1 MVHIKLQYVCDKNN
15 PNENLLYS
23 NKRATD
29 DDPYHDDI
37 LAMPSGLIMTQS
49 EIIGTVTMWM
59 DDYITMYRKS
69 DKEQW
74 MQRETLLVD
83 ISITNA
89 TSITTIT
96 IKKY

>member
-1 MVHIKLQYVCDKNN
+1 MVHIKLQYICSKEN
-15 PNENLLYS
+15 PNSNTLFS
-23 NKRATD
+23 NKRASD
-29 DDPYHDDI
+29 DDPYHDDR
-37 LAMPSGLIMTQS
+37 LAMPSGIPMTQS

-59 DDYITMYRKS
+59 DDYITMHRQS

-74 MQRETLLVD
+74 MPRETLLVD

-96 IKKY
+96 IKKC